1 MRKKILELGPVV
13 LSYCCV
19 LVAIIG
25 IIKDFVIGDT
35 SGMTL
40 PMHILLCVLWSIVA
54 VKWTIQYREKKK
66 EEQEEC

>member
-19 LVAIIG
+19 FVAIIG
-25 IIKDFVIGDT
+25 IIKDIVLGAT
-35 SGMTL
+35 SGMAL
-40 PMHILLCVLWSIVA
+40 PMHILLFVLWSIVA